1 MDGLRKCLVK
11 KFSSLYIFH
20 LRGNQRTSGELSRK
34 EGGKI
39 FGSDSRAPIAISILV
54 KNLNAQQ
61 HGKIYFRDIG
71 DYLTRKEKLKT
82 IKDFGSMDG
91 ITHKQGWQII
101 EPDKHGDWIKQR
113 EADFNQF
120 IPMGIKNNSI
130 DAALF
135 RKASRGVNS
144 ARDAWVYNFSS
155 NALNLS
161 IPKTIE
167 FFNIQKRLIAENPS
181 VPIKKIIDY
190 DATKISWANALISKL
205 KQGINAT
212 FDVHLKVPVLYRPFM
227 ITWHYASPLLNE
239 ALGQT
244 HQFFNRDIPYN
255 LGICISGEGSQKAFS
270 CLMTNKPIS
279 FDTLEK
285 SRCYPLMLY
294 CEEEKHHEH
303 SLFSTEAKKKVRDG
317 ITDAGLQKFQSAYPN
332 EKITKDDLFYI
343 K

>member
-1 MDGLRKCLVK
+1 GK
-11 KFSSLYIFH
+11 K
-20 LRGNQRTSGELSRK
+20 
-34 EGGKI
+34 
-39 FGSDSRAPIAISILV
+39 
-54 KNLNAQQ
+54 
-61 HGKIYFRDIG
+61 
-71 DYLTRKEKLKT
+71 
-82 IKDFGSMDG
+82 
-91 ITHKQGWQII
+91 GWQII
-101 EPDKHGDWIKQR
+101 TPDKHGDWIKQR

-120 IPMGIKNNSI
+120 IPMSIKNNSI

-135 RKASRGVNS
+135 REVSRGVNS

-161 IPKTIE
+161 IQKTIE
-167 FFNIQKRLIAENPS
+167 FFNVQKRLIAENPS

-244 HQFFNRDIPYN
+244 HQFFNRDIPHN

-285 SRCYPLMLY
+285 SRCYPFMLY
-294 CEEEKHHEH
+294 CEEEKHHDH
-303 SLFSTEAKKKVRDG
+303 SLFTTGAKKKVRDG
-317 ITDAGLQKFQSAYPN
+317 ITDAGLAHFKAAYPN
-332 EKITKDDLFYI
+332 ENITKEDIFYYVYGILHSEDYRTRYAHNLCKELPRIPCVKSADDFWKFVTAGRELGHLHVNYETVEPYPVTFKKGNPKQTEI
-343 K
+343 SNPEKF